1 MPGMNEH
8 NSVQQP
14 LVDELVRLGWS
25 YVPGSKLDREHEQV
39 FVESEVAA
47 ALARLNPD
55 VAEEPARASEVVKL
69 LRTLTFAVDDE
80 GLVETNREA
89 ARWFRGLQA
98 HKFVG
103 ADSFGPVRLIDFED
117 LSNNRFVVAD
127 EVSYGSPGAK
137 ARFDIV
143 LFVNGLPLVVGETKT
158 AFKQKVSWLTAA
170 NEVVEHY
177 EAKYAPF
184 FTTNVFSFATEG
196 RELMYGATGVP
207 VEHWMTAGPA
217 KERPMLADVLQ
228 AARWLLAP
236 ATVLKL
242 LSSYTLFETPD
253 DNSGRASLRKLIA
266 RYMQFDAVELM
277 VARAHAGDSRRGLIY
292 HTQGSGKTL
301 AMVFAAGQLL
311 QDPKLANPTI
321 VLVAD
326 RIELVRNSWDQF
338 RTTNMPRLLAPP
350 TARELHELLGR
361 QDQRGL
367 VFTTVHKFAGAAADL
382 NPRSNIVVLVD
393 EAHRTQEGNLGLTMR
408 AALPNA
414 LFFAFTGTP
423 IAGLDRNTF
432 ATFGDE
438 SDPKRTLHA
447 YTSDQ
452 SIADGM
458 TVPIHVDPRLVTFQ
472 LDKAAVDAAFE
483 ELKAAENLDDD
494 QAEVLARRGSRVDV
508 IFANP
513 SRIEA
518 VCADIV
524 DHFYAT
530 VDPLG
535 EKAQVVVFDRAA
547 CDAYHAKLSELLAA
561 RAASGKPLDEAA
573 VVMSVTGGK
582 DEDEAWAVHRR
593 TETDEAELLKRFRT
607 SGDPLKFL
615 IVTARLGTGFNA
627 PIEGAVYLDKPMKDH
642 TLFQTITRTNRTWR
656 NPSTGQEKRYGLIV
670 DYVGLGSGFARAMAP
685 ANGDQDPRSVEVGA
699 LIDAFEAELATTMR
713 WFAGIDHTAI
723 GSTTLLDAQQR
734 IAKDADR
741 EAFVTSFLMLE
752 GIWEACAPHLR
763 LASHQSAYRFL
774 AKLYASIAPV
784 GPRADLVW
792 QRLGAKT
799 LDIVFEHMTN
809 VKVTHTD
816 AVVVAGADTIHRLE
830 EEGLL
835 PGIDDVE
842 HKTAA
847 EVLDTLYARLKKR
860 LDGPNGTHLVY
871 RSLAERLEAL
881 RERTIADAEQSIDW
895 LREAFTVA
903 RDLTAAEKAED
914 EAGVDGLDLLP
925 DPNVFALT
933 QIFREFAPPETP
945 VLIERVV
952 VEVDAIVREVTAGN
966 AGWAATQK
974 GDRAV
979 RREVRNTLRT
989 YGLHTVPGLFE
1000 RAYDYIAEHY

>member
-361 QDQRGL
+361 QDQRGWCS
-367 VFTTVHKFAGAAADL
+367 
-382 NPRSNIVVLVD
+382 P
-393 EAHRTQEGNLGLTMR
+393 
-408 AALPNA
+408 
-414 LFFAFTGTP
+414 
-423 IAGLDRNTF
+423 
-432 ATFGDE
+432 
-438 SDPKRTLHA
+438 
-447 YTSDQ
+447 
-452 SIADGM
+452 
-458 TVPIHVDPRLVTFQ
+458 
-472 LDKAAVDAAFE
+472 
-483 ELKAAENLDDD
+483 
-494 QAEVLARRGSRVDV
+494 
-508 IFANP
+508 
-513 SRIEA
+513 
-518 VCADIV
+518 
-524 DHFYAT
+524 
-530 VDPLG
+530 
-535 EKAQVVVFDRAA
+535 
-547 CDAYHAKLSELLAA
+547 
-561 RAASGKPLDEAA
+561 
-573 VVMSVTGGK
+573 
-582 DEDEAWAVHRR
+582 
-593 TETDEAELLKRFRT
+593 
-607 SGDPLKFL
+607 
-615 IVTARLGTGFNA
+615 
-627 PIEGAVYLDKPMKDH
+627 
-642 TLFQTITRTNRTWR
+642 
-656 NPSTGQEKRYGLIV
+656 PST
-670 DYVGLGSGFARAMAP
+670 SSPAR
-685 ANGDQDPRSVEVGA
+685 PR
-699 LIDAFEAELATTMR
+699 I
-713 WFAGIDHTAI
+713 
-723 GSTTLLDAQQR
+723 
-734 IAKDADR
+734 
-741 EAFVTSFLMLE
+741 
-752 GIWEACAPHLR
+752 
-763 LASHQSAYRFL
+763 
-774 AKLYASIAPV
+774 
-784 GPRADLVW
+784 
-792 QRLGAKT
+792 
-799 LDIVFEHMTN
+799 
-809 VKVTHTD
+809 
-816 AVVVAGADTIHRLE
+816 
-830 EEGLL
+830 
-835 PGIDDVE
+835 
-842 HKTAA
+842 
-847 EVLDTLYARLKKR
+847 
-860 LDGPNGTHLVY
+860 
-871 RSLAERLEAL
+871 
-881 RERTIADAEQSIDW
+881 
-895 LREAFTVA
+895 
-903 RDLTAAEKAED
+903 
-914 EAGVDGLDLLP
+914 
-925 DPNVFALT
+925 
-933 QIFREFAPPETP
+933 
-945 VLIERVV
+945 
-952 VEVDAIVREVTAGN
+952 
-966 AGWAATQK
+966 
-974 GDRAV
+974 
-979 RREVRNTLRT
+979 
-989 YGLHTVPGLFE
+989 
-1000 RAYDYIAEHY
+1000 